1 MNSERKP
8 FAKIDTMDGKTVRLP
23 GDTWARVESQ
33 ARLRGF
39 EMLVFARKLIE
50 YALSIA
56 EDQTRMEA
64 SVGGL
69 SRGLA
74 GSQRTRRV

>member
-1 MNSERKP
+1 MDRRLPMKV
-8 FAKIDTMDGKTVRLP
+8 DTKLGKTVRL
-23 GDTWARVESQ
+23 DETVWARVEDQ

-39 EMLVFARKLIE
+39 EMLTFTRKLIE

-56 EDQTRMEA
+56 EDQARMEA

-69 SRGLA
+69 SRGLS